1 MSMSQEGSLKRHI
14 TTPGG
19 IAILSGIM
27 VGSGIFFIG
36 SYVLY
41 FTGFSIGLA
50 LLVWAIGGLLT
61 LSTSLVY
68 AELGTSLP
76 KTGGYY
82 VYLREAYGKR
92 LAFLSGFTNFL
103 LSSSGSIAALGIAF
117 SLILSNVFAQAFG
130 AAIDPTVQK
139 IIAAALIVVL
149 SVLNYFGVKIGTM
162 VQKVLLVVKAIPI
175 LIVLAAGLLLGT
187 QSVDWSISLNGA
199 SLWNVLAMLGFGV
212 VATFWA
218 YEGWTNLNNMTE
230 EVKDPGKTLPKALI
244 GTVLGVAALYILYN
258 ASIYRV
264 IPIAEIR
271 TMIEGGDI
279 YLGITAAASL
289 LGQAGMFLVVVTML
303 ISVFGALSGCIM
315 AFPRVY
321 YAMGKDGSFFSVF
334 AKVDAKTGTPWV
346 AIVASGLAS
355 IVLLL
360 FNLTDLVT
368 LVAFAGVAFNILIVV
383 SLFLFRKKYP
393 DLERPYKTFGY
404 PFVPAL
410 TVVLLVGI
418 LIATIAQNPTP
429 SLIGLGVVVAGLP
442 IYEIITRLEIHK
454 AKNDQIG

>member
-14 TTPGG
+14 TTTGG

-76 KTGGYY
+76 RTGGYY

-117 SLILSNVFAQAFG
+117 SLILSNVFAQVFG
-130 AAIDPTVQK
+130 APIDGTVQK
-139 IIAAALIVVL
+139 IIAAALIVLL
-149 SVLNYFGVKIGTM
+149 SILNYFGVKIGTI
-162 VQKVLLVVKAIPI
+162 VQKVLLFVKAVPI
-175 LIVLAAGLLLGT
+175 LIVLTAGLLLGS
-187 QSVDWSISLNGA
+187 QSVDWSISLEGA

-230 EVKDPGKTLPKALI
+230 EVKDPAKTLPKALI
-244 GTVLGVAALYILYN
+244 VTVLSVSALYILYN

-264 IPIAEIR
+264 IPIADI
-271 TMIEGGDI
+271 TAMIQAGDI

-289 LGQAGMFLVVVTML
+289 LGQAGMFLVIVTML

-321 YAMGKDGSFFSVF
+321 YAMGKDGALFPAFS
-334 AKVDAKTGTPWV
+334 KIDAKTGTPYV
-346 AIVASGLAS
+346 AIVASGVAS

-360 FNLTDLVT
+360 FDLTDLVT

-393 DLERPYKTFGY
+393 DLERPYKTPGY

-410 TVVLLVGI
+410 TAVLLVGI

-429 SLIGLGVVVAGLP
+429 SLIGLGIVLAGIP
-442 IYEIITRLEIHK
+442 IYEIIRRLEIHK
-454 AKNDQIG
+454 AKKSRIG

>member
-1 MSMSQEGSLKRHI
+1 MKRHI
-14 TTPGG
+14 STSGG

-50 LLVWAIGGLLT
+50 LLVWAIGGALT

-92 LAFLSGFTNFL
+92 VAFLSGFTNFL
-103 LSSSGSIAALGIAF
+103 LSSSGSIAALAIAF
-117 SLILSNVFAQAFG
+117 SLILSNLFGLAFG
-130 AAIDPTVQK
+130 APIDPVVQK
-139 IIAAALIVVL
+139 VIAAVLIGLL
-149 SVLNYFGVKIGTM
+149 SVLNYFGVKIGTLI
-162 VQKVLLVVKAIPI
+162 QKVLLVVKAVPI
-175 LIVLAAGLLLGT
+175 LIVLAAGWILGGQT
-187 QSVDWSISLNGA
+187 VDWSISFGGA
-199 SLWNVLAMLGFGV
+199 TFWSALSMLGFGV

-230 EVKDPGKTLPKALI
+230 EVKNPGKTLPKALI
-244 GTVLGVAALYILYN
+244 LTVLLVSALYLLYN

-264 IPIAEIR
+264 IPIADIR
-271 TMIEGGDI
+271 SMIESGDI
-279 YLGITAAASL
+279 YLGITAAATL
-289 LGQAGMFLVVVTML
+289 FGQVGMFVVIATML
-303 ISVFGALSGCIM
+303 LSVLGALSGCIM

-321 YAMGKDGSFFSVF
+321 YAMGLDGSFFRVF
-334 AKVDAKTGTPWV
+334 GTLDAKRGTPWV
-346 AIVASGLAS
+346 AILAS
-355 IVLLL
+355 AIVSILLLL
-360 FNLTDLVT
+360 FDLTDLVT
-368 LVAFAGVAFNILIVV
+368 LVAFAGVAFNILIVL
-383 SLFLFRKKYP
+383 SLFLFRKKFP
-393 DLERPYKTFGY
+393 TLERPYKMFGY

-410 TVVLLVGI
+410 TAVLLVGI

-429 SLIGLGVVVAGLP
+429 SLFGLIVVASGIP
-442 IYEIITRLEIHK
+442 VFEIIRAIELRK
-454 AKNDQIG
+454 AKNRPNG